1 MDVFPAALTAFFC
14 RASGAAIG
22 SLAAV
27 LVTAACSAP
36 AEPTRTP
43 APLSNTFESPAA
55 LARAVLTALERR
67 DLEGLRALPLSETE
81 YREHVWP
88 ELPVSRPE
96 RNVPFD
102 YAWGQMKQRSDGS
115 LQQTF
120 ARYAGKRL
128 DLVETRFTGET
139 TTYTS
144 FSVMRESEIIARDDS
159 GRDLVLRLYGSA
171 LAREGRFKIFSYVI
185 DN

>member
-1 MDVFPAALTAFFC
+1 MDVIPTTVRFVIT
-14 RASGAAIG
+14 
-22 SLAAV
+22 AAV
-27 LVTAACSAP
+27 VATAACSAP
-36 AEPTRTP
+36 AEPTRNP
-43 APLSNTFESPAA
+43 PPLTSTFESPEA
-55 LARAVLTALERR
+55 LARAVLAALERR
-67 DLEGLRALPLSETE
+67 DLDALRALPLSETE

-102 YAWGQMKQRSDGS
+102 YSWGQMKQRSDGS

-128 DLVETRFTGET
+128 TLVRARFTGDT
-139 TTYTS
+139 TQYGS
-144 FSVMRESEIIARDDS
+144 FSVMRESEIIATDES
-159 GRDLVLRLYGSA
+159 GRDVILRLYGSA
-171 LAREGRFKIFSYVI
+171 MVKDRRYKMFSYVV